1 MEIQIIKLMEQ
12 IKLIP
17 ENVSQYMQNKSS
29 PTLTSNNTP
38 TGVLPGSNPM
48 DLLQFQQYQ
57 QFYQM
62 QQLQQQQLQQQKAHM
77 KK

>member
-1 MEIQIIKLMEQ
+1 
-12 IKLIP
+12 
-17 ENVSQYMQNKSS
+17 MQNQAL
-29 PTLTSNNTP
+29 PSNNMQTP
-38 TGVLPGSNPM
+38 PSNMATGVLPGSNPM

-62 QQLQQQQLQQQKAHM
+62 QQQAQLAQL